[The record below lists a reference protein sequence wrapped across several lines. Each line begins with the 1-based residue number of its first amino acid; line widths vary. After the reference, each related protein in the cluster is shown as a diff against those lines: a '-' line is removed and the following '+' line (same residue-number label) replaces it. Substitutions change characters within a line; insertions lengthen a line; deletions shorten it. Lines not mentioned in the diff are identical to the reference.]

1 MKFSVS
7 IFAEGD
13 REITLEE
20 VVELADAVAIYSGIA
35 TGAGTQSYGAQ
46 IIVDAPSSD
55 IAVDAALE
63 IFNEAVR
70 IAKLPIFDI
79 VKAETMSEDQDWE
92 DGMEE

>member
-35 TGAGTQSYGAQ
+35 TGAGTHSYGAQ

-63 IFNEAVR
+63 IFNEAVKT
-70 IAKLPIFDI
+70 AKLPVFEI

-92 DGMEE
+92 DGMEQ